1 MADKQQDNS
10 KRVYGKPFK
19 KGTSGNPNGRPKKG
33 LAIADILNSRGDEV
47 IESGQTRREK
57 MLENV
62 YKLATRERPERWAVE
77 FISDRTEGRALERVE
92 QHVTKDENV
101 IE

>member
-1 MADKQQDNS
+1 MADKQQNNS

-19 KGTSGNPNGRPKKG
+19 KGISGNPNGRPKKG
-33 LAIADILNSRGDEV
+33 FAIADILNAKGDEV
-47 IESGQTRREK
+47 NNDGSTQREK

-62 YKLATRERPERWAVE
+62 YKLATKSRPEKWAVE

-92 QHVTKDENV
+92 QHVTKDGIV